1 MLREIIVALWVTHRT
16 RPPFQ
21 VRQDSLPAS
30 WSSQSCSFLHE
41 VDEYSNEYFMYSL
54 GGIL

>member
-30 WSSQSCSFLHE
+30 WSSRSCSFLHE
-41 VDEYSNEYFMYSL
+41 VDEYSNEYFIYSL